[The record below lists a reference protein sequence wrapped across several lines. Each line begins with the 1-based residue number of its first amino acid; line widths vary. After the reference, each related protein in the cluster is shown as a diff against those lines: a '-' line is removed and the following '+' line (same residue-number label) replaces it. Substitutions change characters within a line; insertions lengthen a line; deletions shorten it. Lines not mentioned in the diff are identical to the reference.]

1 MQMKMFPSQEMT
13 LIGAVNIS
21 QPYLSTKGINNFA
34 VSHLNKDMEKLKITL
49 LVIVIRINPGL
60 IVCSVYMYES
70 YNYGQMEGIK
80 TFWKIAAVSWREFKT
95 WIPFFPAIVSAT
107 SMQKTPVGPVKS

>member
-13 LIGAVNIS
+13 LIGASNIS

-60 IVCSVYMYES
+60 TSLFGIHVRKLQLWTDGRDKNILENCSSV
-70 YNYGQMEGIK
+70 MER
-80 TFWKIAAVSWREFKT
+80 V
-95 WIPFFPAIVSAT
+95 
-107 SMQKTPVGPVKS
+107 

>member
-1 MQMKMFPSQEMT
+1 MT
-13 LIGAVNIS
+13 LIGASNIS

-60 IVCSVYMYES
+60 TSLFGIHVRKLQLWTDGRDKSHGES
-70 YNYGQMEGIK
+70 LRPGY
-80 TFWKIAAVSWREFKT
+80 
-95 WIPFFPAIVSAT
+95 PFFQPLYQLLVCK
-107 SMQKTPVGPVKS
+107 KTPVGPVKS